1 MPVSNQRNLPDII
14 RDLFIRLTTLIRK
27 ETQLARAEA
36 LEKVAGVGRGLGL
49 IVGGAVLLIPALVIL
64 FQAAVAGLTDGYGLN
79 TYWSALIVGGV
90 ALIVGLILLLIGT
103 NRLRFENLMPNRTVH
118 QLQQDATVVKE
129 QVSRDNDLSRAA

>member
-1 MPVSNQRNLPDII
+1 
-14 RDLFIRLTTLIRK
+14 
-27 ETQLARAEA
+27 
-36 LEKVAGVGRGLGL
+36 
-49 IVGGAVLLIPALVIL
+49 
-64 FQAAVAGLTDGYGLN
+64 
-79 TYWSALIVGGV
+79 V